1 MNKKR
6 SCFEIICLHSEQ
18 LPGPSGWISW
28 CMFAKPLKGQ
38 CTTSK
43 NSLPYRMSHQYWA
56 NFDRSNGVVRIGRFW
71 WNLDII
77 YLNCMESL
85 SFWFH
90 TETLKIVNF
99 FILAN
104 FLWSFLPRSK
114 LMPFQILPLAFSS
127 KIFYHLLPISIM
139 EVQNSLPLAFS
150 IDKCTFV
157 ESDKFSPTFFKM
169 LVEISISIENK
180 IVKEWIIDLHF
191 FSLEFQCH

>member
-1 MNKKR
+1 MDI
-6 SCFEIICLHSEQ
+6 SCFLH
-18 LPGPSGWISW
+18 
-28 CMFAKPLKGQ
+28 
-38 CTTSK
+38 
-43 NSLPYRMSHQYWA
+43 RMSHQYWA
-56 NFDRSNGVVRIGRFW
+56 NFDWSNGTVRINRFW

-104 FLWSFLPRSK
+104 FLWSFLPWSK

-139 EVQNSLPLAFS
+139 ELQKSLPLAFS
-150 IDKCTFV
+150 IENAHLWKLTSYPLLFSKCWL
-157 ESDKFSPTFFKM
+157 KFQYQLKTG
-169 LVEISISIENK
+169 
-180 IVKEWIIDLHF
+180 
-191 FSLEFQCH
+191 

>member
-1 MNKKR
+1 
-6 SCFEIICLHSEQ
+6 
-18 LPGPSGWISW
+18 
-28 CMFAKPLKGQ
+28 
-38 CTTSK
+38 
-43 NSLPYRMSHQYWA
+43 MSHQYWA
-56 NFDRSNGVVRIGRFW
+56 NFDRSNGTVRIDRFW

-139 EVQNSLPLAFS
+139 EFQNSLPLAFS
-150 IDKCTFV
+150 IENVHLWKLTSFPY
-157 ESDKFSPTFFKM
+157 FSQNVGWNFNFNWKHDSETMNHWSPF
-169 LVEISISIENK
+169 L
-180 IVKEWIIDLHF
+180 
-191 FSLEFQCH
+191 